1 MGRLNV
7 GDVFPEFKVTKVDGR
22 ELSLPTDLEGDYS
35 IVLFYR
41 AWW

>member
-7 GDVFPEFKVTKVDGR
+7 GDVFPEFKVTNVDGR
-22 ELSLPTDLEGDYS
+22 EFSLPTDLAGDYA

>member
-7 GDVFPEFKVTKVDGR
+7 GEVFPEFKVTNVDGR
-22 ELSLPTDLEGDYS
+22 ELSLPTDLEGDYA